1 MALSG
6 GFGERETGLLSS
18 NGSGREDSAVETRDG
33 LDKLTATVECVLFV
47 AGEPVSLKVLSD
59 LCGASQSEVRT
70 ALDSLQKRLDGS
82 SGLHVVE
89 IAGGF
94 QLATRPEFADTVAAY
109 LNPKKR
115 KLSRAALET
124 LAVIAYRQPITLAE
138 LEAVR
143 GVNSDHSV
151 KILMEMGLVEATGR
165 KDTVGR
171 PYTYGTT
178 DQFLHQF
185 NLVSLEQLPPIEAE
199 T

>member
-1 MALSG
+1 M
-6 GFGERETGLLSS
+6 
-18 NGSGREDSAVETRDG
+18 
-33 LDKLTATVECVLFV
+33 LFV
-47 AGEPVSLKVLSD
+47 ACEPVSVKALSD
-59 LCGASQSEVRT
+59 LCRASQSEVQA
-70 ALDSLQKRLDGS
+70 ALDALRERLES
-82 SGLHVVE
+82 CSGLHLIE

-94 QLATRPEFADTVAAY
+94 QLATRPEFAETVAAY
-109 LNPKKR
+109 LNPRKR

-178 DQFLHQF
+178 DEFLHQF

>member
-1 MALSG
+1 M
-6 GFGERETGLLSS
+6 
-18 NGSGREDSAVETRDG
+18 
-33 LDKLTATVECVLFV
+33 LFV
-47 AGEPVSLKVLSD
+47 ASEPVSVKALAD
-59 LCGASQSEVRT
+59 LCGVPQSEVKA
-70 ALDSLQKRLDGS
+70 ALDALRERLERT

-94 QLATRPEFADTVAAY
+94 QLATRPEFAETVAAY
-109 LNPKKR
+109 LNPRKR

>member
-1 MALSG
+1 
-6 GFGERETGLLSS
+6 
-18 NGSGREDSAVETRDG
+18 
-33 LDKLTATVECVLFV
+33 VECVLFV
-47 AGEPVSLKVLSD
+47 AGEPVPLKALAD
-59 LCGASQSEVRT
+59 LCGAPQSEVQA
-70 ALDSLQKRLDGS
+70 ALDALRKRLDGT
-82 SGLHVVE
+82 SGLHLVE

-94 QLATRPEFADTVAAY
+94 QLATKPEFADTVAAY
-109 LNPKKR
+109 LNPRKR

-185 NLVSLEQLPPIEAE
+185 NLVSLEHLPPIEAE